1 MGSDY
6 IPANGMRIFQ
16 KKGVFSFSMDSVL
29 LAAYGESKGRVLDLG
44 CGSGYL
50 ALMAA
55 KDADEVVAVDR
66 SEEAVELVE
75 KSAAANGVTI
85 QTAVGDFRELDLVLF
100 DVIFTNPPFYRDSM
114 TNDDPSISAAKHL
127 DPDMRWFYEAARF
140 LKPGGKIYGIV
151 DVARFQEV
159 VADLTAVNIALKRMR
174 PVYWKRGEA
183 ARRILFE
190 GVSGGGCF
198 MVLEPALYVYE
209 DGAYS
214 EEVAGYY
221 GR

>member
-29 LAAYGESKGRVLDLG
+29 LAAYGESRGRVLDLG

-55 KDADEVVAVDR
+55 KGADEVVAVDR
-66 SEEAVELVE
+66 SKEAVDLVE

-85 QTAVGDFRELDLVLF
+85 QTAVGDFRELEF
-100 DVIFTNPPFYRDSM
+100 APCDVIFTNPPFYRDSM

-159 VADLTAVNIALKRMR
+159 MADLTAAKVALKRMR

>member
-29 LAAYGESKGRVLDLG
+29 LVSYGASKGRVLDLG

-50 ALMAA
+50 ALMAT

-66 SEEAVELVE
+66 SKEAVALVE
-75 KSAAANGVTI
+75 KSAAANGVEI
-85 QTAVGDFRELDLVLF
+85 QTVAGDFRKLDLAPF
-100 DVIFTNPPFYRDSM
+100 DVIFTNPPFYRGSVK
-114 TNDDPSISAAKHL
+114 NDDAAISAAKHL

-159 VADLTAVNIALKRMR
+159 MADLTAANVAVKRMR

-190 GVSGGGCF
+190 GVSGGGWF
-198 MVLEPALYVYE
+198 MVLQPALYVYE
-209 DGAYS
+209 GGAYS

>member
-6 IPANGMRIFQ
+6 IPANGMCIFQ

-29 LAAYGESKGRVLDLG
+29 LASYGKSRGRVLDLG

-50 ALMAA
+50 ALMAT
-55 KDADEVVAVDR
+55 KDADAVVAVDR
-66 SEEAVELVE
+66 SKEAVELVE
-75 KSAAANGVTI
+75 KSAAANGVEI
-85 QTAVGDFRELDLVLF
+85 KTAVGDFRELDLTPF
-100 DVIFTNPPFYRDSM
+100 DVIFTNPPFYRDSV
-114 TNDDPSISAAKHL
+114 TNDDAAISAAKHL
-127 DPDMRWFYEAARF
+127 EPDMRWFYEAARF
-140 LKPGGKIYGIV
+140 LKPEGRIYGIV

-159 VADLTAVNIALKRMR
+159 MVDLSEAKVAVKRMR
-174 PVYWKRGEA
+174 PVYWKKGEA

-190 GVSGGGCF
+190 GVLGGGCF

-209 DGAYS
+209 KGAYS
-214 EEVAGYY
+214 EEVASYY

>member
-16 KKGVFSFSMDSVL
+16 RKGIFSFSMDSVL
-29 LAAYGESKGRVLDLG
+29 LAAYGESGGRVLDLG

-55 KDADEVVAVDR
+55 KGADEVVAVDR
-66 SEEAVELVE
+66 LQEAVDLVE

-85 QTAVGDFRELDLVLF
+85 HTAVGDFRDLDLPPF

-159 VADLTAVNIALKRMR
+159 MADLTAAKVAIKRMR

-190 GVSGGGCF
+190 GVSGGGYF

>member
-66 SEEAVELVE
+66 LQEAVDLVE

-85 QTAVGDFRELDLVLF
+85 QTAVGDFRELELAPC

-114 TNDDPSISAAKHL
+114 TNDAPSISAAKHL

-140 LKPGGKIYGIV
+140 LKPGGRLYGIV

-159 VADLTAVNIALKRMR
+159 VADLIAAKVALKRMR

>member
-66 SEEAVELVE
+66 SKEAVDLVE

-85 QTAVGDFRELDLVLF
+85 QTAVGDFRELNLAPC

-159 VADLTAVNIALKRMR
+159 VADLTAAKVALKRMR

>member
-29 LAAYGESKGRVLDLG
+29 LASYGASKGRVLDLG

-50 ALMAA
+50 ALMATKGA
-55 KDADEVVAVDR
+55 NEVVAVDR
-66 SEEAVELVE
+66 SKEAVALVE
-75 KSAAANGVTI
+75 KSAAANGVEI
-85 QTAVGDFRELDLVLF
+85 QTVAGDFRKLDLASF
-100 DVIFTNPPFYRDSM
+100 DVIFTNPPFYRDSVK
-114 TNDDPSISAAKHL
+114 NDDAAISAAKHL

-159 VADLTAVNIALKRMR
+159 MADLTAANVAVKRMR

-198 MVLEPALYVYE
+198 TVLQPALYVYE
-209 DGAYS
+209 DGVYS

>member
-6 IPANGMRIFQ
+6 IPANGMHIFQ

-50 ALMAA
+50 ALMAT

-66 SEEAVELVE
+66 LKEAVDLVE

-85 QTAVGDFRELDLVLF
+85 QTAVGDFRELDLAPC

-151 DVARFQEV
+151 DVVRFQEV
-159 VADLTAVNIALKRMR
+159 VADLTAAKVALKRMR

-183 ARRILFE
+183 ARRIIFE

>member
-55 KDADEVVAVDR
+55 KGADEVVAVDR
-66 SEEAVELVE
+66 SKEAVDLVE
-75 KSAAANGVTI
+75 KSAAANGVEI
-85 QTAVGDFRELDLVLF
+85 KTAVGDFRELDLPPC

-114 TNDDPSISAAKHL
+114 TNDDPSVSAAKHL

-159 VADLTAVNIALKRMR
+159 VADLTAAKVALKRMR

-198 MVLEPALYVYE
+198 MVLEHALYVYE

>member
-29 LAAYGESKGRVLDLG
+29 LASYGASKGRVLDLG

-50 ALMAA
+50 ALMAT

-66 SEEAVELVE
+66 SKEAVALVE
-75 KSAAANGVTI
+75 KSAAANGVAIHTV
-85 QTAVGDFRELDLVLF
+85 AGDFRKLDLAPF
-100 DVIFTNPPFYRDSM
+100 DVIFTNPPFYRDSVK
-114 TNDDPSISAAKHL
+114 NDDAAISTAKHL

-159 VADLTAVNIALKRMR
+159 MADLTTANVAVKRMR
-174 PVYWKRGEA
+174 PVYWKQGEA

-198 MVLEPALYVYE
+198 MVLQPALYVYE
-209 DGAYS
+209 DGIYS

>member
-29 LAAYGESKGRVLDLG
+29 LAAYGESQGRVLDLG

-66 SEEAVELVE
+66 SKEAVDLVE

-85 QTAVGDFRELDLVLF
+85 QTAVGDFRELDLAPC

-140 LKPGGKIYGIV
+140 LKPGGKLYGIV

-159 VADLTAVNIALKRMR
+159 VADLTAAKVAIKRMR

-190 GVSGGGCF
+190 GVLSGGYF

>member
-55 KDADEVVAVDR
+55 KDVDEVVAVAR
-66 SEEAVELVE
+66 LQEAVDLVE

-85 QTAVGDFRELDLVLF
+85 HTAVGDFRELDLPPF

-159 VADLTAVNIALKRMR
+159 VADLTAAKVALKRMR

>member
-50 ALMAA
+50 ALMAT

-66 SEEAVELVE
+66 LKEAVDLVE
-75 KSAAANGVTI
+75 KSAAANGVEI
-85 QTAVGDFRELDLVLF
+85 KTAVGDFRELDLAPC

-114 TNDDPSISAAKHL
+114 TNDDPFVSAAKHL

-159 VADLTAVNIALKRMR
+159 VADLTAAKVALKRMR

-198 MVLEPALYVYE
+198 MALEPALYVYE
-209 DGAYS
+209 DGEYS

>member
-16 KKGVFSFSMDSVL
+16 KKDVFSFSMDSVL

-50 ALMAA
+50 ALMAT
-55 KDADEVVAVDR
+55 KGADEVVAVDR
-66 SEEAVELVE
+66 SEEAVKLVE

-85 QTAVGDFRELDLVLF
+85 QTAVGDFRDLDLAPC

-159 VADLTAVNIALKRMR
+159 VADLTAAHVALKRMR

>member
-50 ALMAA
+50 ALMAT
-55 KDADEVVAVDR
+55 KDANEVVAVDR
-66 SEEAVELVE
+66 LQEAVDLVE

-85 QTAVGDFRELDLVLF
+85 QTAVGDFRELDLPPC

-114 TNDDPSISAAKHL
+114 TNDDPSVSAAKHL

-159 VADLTAVNIALKRMR
+159 VADLTAAKVALKRMR

-198 MVLEPALYVYE
+198 MILEPALYVYE

>member
-16 KKGVFSFSMDSVL
+16 RKGIFSFSMDSVL

-55 KDADEVVAVDR
+55 KGADEVVAVDR
-66 SEEAVELVE
+66 LQEAVDLVE

-85 QTAVGDFRELDLVLF
+85 HTAVGDFRDLDLPPF

-159 VADLTAVNIALKRMR
+159 MADLTAAKVAIKRMR

-190 GVSGGGCF
+190 GVSGGGYF

>member
-6 IPANGMRIFQ
+6 IPVNGMRIFQ

-50 ALMAA
+50 ALMAT
-55 KDADEVVAVDR
+55 KGADEVVAVDR
-66 SEEAVELVE
+66 LKEAVDLVE
-75 KSAAANGVTI
+75 KSAAANGVII
-85 QTAVGDFRELDLVLF
+85 QTAVGDFRELDLAPC

-127 DPDMRWFYEAARF
+127 DSDMRWFYEAARF

-159 VADLTAVNIALKRMR
+159 VADLTAAKVALKRMR

>member
-29 LAAYGESKGRVLDLG
+29 LAAYGESRGRVLDLG

-66 SEEAVELVE
+66 SEEAMDLVK

-85 QTAVGDFRELDLVLF
+85 QTAVGDFRELNLAPC

-159 VADLTAVNIALKRMR
+159 VADLTEAKVALKRMR

-209 DGAYS
+209 DSAYS

>member
-29 LAAYGESKGRVLDLG
+29 LAAYGKAKGRVLDLG

-50 ALMAA
+50 ALMATTG
-55 KDADEVVAVDR
+55 ADEVVAVDC
-66 SEEAVELVE
+66 SKEATDLVE
-75 KSAAANGVTI
+75 ESAKANGLAIKTI
-85 QTAVGDFRELDLVLF
+85 TGDFRTLDLAPF

-114 TNDDPSISAAKHL
+114 TNDDPSISVAKHL
-127 DPDMRWFYEAARF
+127 DSDMCWFYEAARF

-159 VADLTAVNIALKRMR
+159 MDDLSRANVAVKRMR
-174 PVYWKRGEA
+174 PVYWKKGEA

-190 GVSGGGCF
+190 GVAGGGCF
-198 MVLEPALYVYE
+198 MVLEAALYVYE
-209 DGAYS
+209 KGAYT

>member
-16 KKGVFSFSMDSVL
+16 RKGIFSFSMDSVL

-55 KDADEVVAVDR
+55 KGADEVVAVDR
-66 SEEAVELVE
+66 LQEAVDLVE

-85 QTAVGDFRELDLVLF
+85 HTAVGDFRDLDLPPF

-159 VADLTAVNIALKRMR
+159 VADLTAAKVALKRMR

>member
-66 SEEAVELVE
+66 LQEAVDLVE

-85 QTAVGDFRELDLVLF
+85 HTAVGDFRDLDLPPF

-114 TNDDPSISAAKHL
+114 TNDDPSISAAKH
-127 DPDMRWFYEAARF
+127 
-140 LKPGGKIYGIV
+140 
-151 DVARFQEV
+151 
-159 VADLTAVNIALKRMR
+159 
-174 PVYWKRGEA
+174 
-183 ARRILFE
+183 
-190 GVSGGGCF
+190 
-198 MVLEPALYVYE
+198 
-209 DGAYS
+209 
-214 EEVAGYY
+214 
-221 GR
+221 

>member
-29 LAAYGESKGRVLDLG
+29 LAAYGESRGRVLDLG

-66 SEEAVELVE
+66 SEEAVDLVK

-85 QTAVGDFRELDLVLF
+85 QTAVGDFRELNLAPC

-159 VADLTAVNIALKRMR
+159 VADLTEAKVALKRMR

>member
-50 ALMAA
+50 ALMAT
-55 KDADEVVAVDR
+55 KGADEVVAVDR
-66 SEEAVELVE
+66 SEEAVKLVE

-85 QTAVGDFRELDLVLF
+85 QTAVGDFRDLDLAPC

-127 DPDMRWFYEAARF
+127 EPDMRWFYEAARF

-159 VADLTAVNIALKRMR
+159 VADLTAAHVALKRMR